1 MPRLRIT
8 ESILRDGQES
18 LVDARM
24 TTAEMVPVLPILDK
38 IGYYSLDV
46 WGGSVF
52 DVCLHNLK
60 EDPWQRLR
68 IIRANIR
75 NTKLEM
81 LIGGQFLFGYR
92 PYPDDVVQYFIQ
104 RAIDD
109 GIDIVRVYD
118 PLNDSRNLETAI
130 RAAKREKAH
139 VKGTICYSQ
148 KTADT
153 GKFFQEY
160 TKRLLEMGADSL
172 CIQDTAGLLKPYD
185 AYQIIKNL
193 KADNPNLPIQ
203 LHTHYTS
210 GLASMTV
217 LKAVEAGADAV
228 DTALSPFSLGHSL
241 PSTETILATLRGTP
255 YETDLDTYYLA
266 QAADYFSALRAQYLK
281 SGLLDPRIFE
291 VKIPPL
297 ETGIPGDLYN
307 FISTRLT
314 QAGKSKYFSA
324 VMAELPA
331 VHEDVGFIPL
341 VYPVSRIIA
350 TQAILNALS
359 PERYKVVS
367 DDFRDLIGGYYGK
380 TPAPVSA
387 AVMKKALKDL
397 SPTQNRPGDLLKPS
411 LEYYRRMAAP
421 YAEQEEDHLSLALF
435 EESATAFFEWR
446 KKQKYKIDPHATHP
460 SFRAAIHP
468 I

>member
-8 ESILRDGQES
+8 ESVLRAGQES
-18 LVDARM
+18 LVAARM

-46 WGGSVF
+46 WGGNLF
-52 DVCLHNLK
+52 DVCLRNLK

-81 LIGGQFLFGYR
+81 LIGGQFLFGYH
-92 PYPDDVVQYFIQ
+92 PYPDDVVQSFIQ

-118 PLNDSRNLETAI
+118 PLNDPRNLETAI

-139 VKGTICYSQ
+139 VKGTVCYSQ
-148 KTADT
+148 KVADT

-228 DTALSPFSLGHSL
+228 DTALSPFSLGNSL
-241 PSTETILATLRGTP
+241 PTTETTLATLRGTP
-255 YETDLDTYYLA
+255 YETDLDTYYLG
-266 QAADYFSALRAQYLK
+266 QAADYFSGLRKQYLK

-291 VKIPPL
+291 VQIPSL
-297 ETGIPGDLYN
+297 ETHIPGDLYG
-307 FISTRLT
+307 FIATRLA
-314 QAGKSKYFSA
+314 QAGKSKYLQN
-324 VMAELPA
+324 VLAEVPA
-331 VHEDVGFIPL
+331 VHEDAGLIPL
-341 VYPVSRIIA
+341 VYPVAQIIA
-350 TQAILNALS
+350 TQAIINALS
-359 PERYKVVS
+359 AERYQFVS
-367 DDFRDLIGGYYGK
+367 DEFRNLIGGYYGK
-380 TPAPVSA
+380 TPAPIPT
-387 AVMKKALKDL
+387 AVQNKVLKDL
-397 SPTQNRPGDLLKPS
+397 SPTQNRPGDLLKPA
-411 LEYYRRMAAP
+411 LEYYRRLAAP

-460 SFRAAIHP
+460 SFRTAIHP